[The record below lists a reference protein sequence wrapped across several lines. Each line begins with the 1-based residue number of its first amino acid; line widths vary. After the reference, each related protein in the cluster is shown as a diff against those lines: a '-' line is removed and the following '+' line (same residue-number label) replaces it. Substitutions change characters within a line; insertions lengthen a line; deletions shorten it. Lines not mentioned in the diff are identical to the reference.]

1 MFGRFLED
9 DKKNKEIKKWLT
21 EKVVLSS
28 QLGY

>member
-1 MFGRFLED
+1 MFGKFLED
-9 DKKNKEIKKWLT
+9 DKKNKEIKKWLK